1 MAGIS
6 LNDTAR
12 ELIRSTFFGK
22 DFDSYV
28 AEITNFIQLRFGDE
42 IASNIVASEQGI
54 MLIEMVA
61 FSLSTMSWYGDRQ
74 ADDTTLQDARIRAAA
89 VGIARQLGYK
99 PRASVAPAVEITM
112 TLGLPAPA
120 RLTLEKGRKLVGP
133 SGLSFEMAE
142 EVVFDA
148 GEQGPKV
155 FAARQGVTLEE
166 IFTSNGQPG
175 QFFPVTVVPGGST
188 IAQDSPQAFV
198 DNVEWDENPFLLFE
212 QTNQF
217 EFQYGFAPP
226 RIQFGDGI
234 AGNIPVADAEIRVRV
249 FTTDGTGGS
258 VPANTV
264 TTFVQ
269 PLVAG
274 GQTLEATLVHDEPSS
289 PGSNR
294 ETLAS
299 IKTNAP
305 LVFQTA
311 DRAVT
316 QVDLDALINSFIDAT
331 FGAVAIGRATVPR
344 SIDEDAQAQTII
356 QEITNAGAPQDTID
370 SLTDYWNK
378 VLASDCQANV
388 IIAQILAE
396 DSQGRYVSAS
406 VGLARALETYL
417 DARAESTAKVQVT
430 DGSVNLI
437 SVDVASQVRT
447 TVEFSSGDA
456 QQGVLTAV
464 RTAIEGVLLGR
475 TYGVSLRISDL
486 YAVVDAVEGVDY
498 AHIQITGDVKALTKV
513 NVHGDVEVGD
523 FEVITLG
530 VAPVVTP
537 IS

>member
-1 MAGIS
+1 MGIA
-6 LNDTAR
+6 LTDTAR
-12 ELIRSTFFGK
+12 DLVRSGFFGK

-28 AEITNFIQLRFGDE
+28 SELTDFIQLRFGDE

-54 MLIEMVA
+54 MLIEMVSFA
-61 FSLSTMSWYGDRQ
+61 LSTMSWYGDRQ
-74 ADDTTLQDARIRAAA
+74 ADDTNLRDARLRAAA
-89 VGIARQLGYK
+89 VSIARQLGYK
-99 PRASVAPAVEITM
+99 PRAAVPPAVEITM
-112 TLGLPAPA
+112 TLAAPAPS
-120 RLTLEKGRKLVGP
+120 RLTLERGRKLNGP

-142 EVVFDA
+142 EVIFDA
-148 GEQGPKV
+148 GETGPKV

-166 IFTSNGQPG
+166 IFTSTGEPS
-175 QFFPVTVVPGGST
+175 QFFPVTVVPGGSS

-198 DNVEWDENPFLLFE
+198 DNVEWPEEAFLQFE
-212 QTNQF
+212 QVPQF

-234 AGNIPVADAEIRVRV
+234 AGNIPVRDAEIRVRI

-264 TTFVQ
+264 TTFTQ

-274 GQTLEATLVHDEPSS
+274 GQTLEATLVHDEPST

-294 ETLAS
+294 EALQS
-299 IKTNAP
+299 IKINAP
-305 LVFQTA
+305 QVFQTA

-316 QVDLDALINSFIDAT
+316 QQDLDALINSFIDAT

-344 SIDEDAQAQTII
+344 SAEEDAEAQTII
-356 QEITNAGAPQDTID
+356 AQITNCGCSQDVID
-370 SLTDYWNK
+370 DLTNYWNK

-388 IIAQILAE
+388 IIAQILAA
-396 DSQGRYVSAS
+396 DSEGRYVSAS
-406 VGLARALETYL
+406 VGLARALEVHL

-430 DGSVNLI
+430 DGSINLI
-437 SVDVASQVRT
+437 SVDVAAQVRT
-447 TVEFSSGDA
+447 TTEFSSGD
-456 QQGVLTAV
+456 QQEAVLAEV
-464 RTAIEGVLLGR
+464 RQVIEGVLLGR
-475 TYGVSLRISDL
+475 SYGISLRISDL

-498 AHIQITGDVKALTKV
+498 AHVQITGDAKALTKV